1 MFGGCQSAIFTHS
14 ANKLAYKLRDTLR
27 IFPEGPRV
35 DDGIAG
41 IVVYIR
47 VGSIDPMNADGAC
60 FERGD
65 FAHGVGVFKISASG
79 ERHAVGKEVPS
90 SKRIAVP
97 RSKSAPI
104 RSGSFDFVWS

>member
-1 MFGGCQSAIFTHS
+1 MFSGCQSAIFADA

-79 ERHAVGKEVPS
+79 ERHGRW
-90 SKRIAVP
+90 KR
-97 RSKSAPI
+97 SAFIQAHRCPALEI
-104 RSGSFDFVWS
+104 RADE